1 MTQQTQL
8 APDQLAALIDPH
20 VLAYINARMDAL
32 AAEVHQRLAVQDDIV
47 RQGQTTTAALADEV
61 RAEASKMRNIID
73 TNPNLQIT
81 KAKLIQI
88 AKELNL

>member
-1 MTQQTQL
+1 MSQTQL
-8 APDQLAALIDPH
+8 APDQLAALIDPN
-20 VLAYINARMDAL
+20 VLAYIDARMDML
-32 AAEVHQRLAVQDDIV
+32 ADEVHRRLLIQDDIL
-47 RQGQTTTAALADEV
+47 RQGQVTTSALADEV
-61 RAEASKMRNIID
+61 RAEAAKMKNIID

>member
-1 MTQQTQL
+1 MSQTQL
-8 APDQLAALIDPH
+8 APDQLAALIDPN
-20 VLAYINARMDAL
+20 VLAYIDARMEML
-32 AAEVHQRLAVQDDIV
+32 ADEVHRRLLIQDDIL
-47 RQGQTTTAALADEV
+47 RQGQVTTSALADEV
-61 RAEASKMRNIID
+61 RAEAAKMRQIID